1 MDKNHTRISIVIERN
16 LIDKL
21 RTIQADMINKSKE
34 NVSFSFVVN
43 RVLKEGLEALHK
55 KYGSVL

>member
-1 MDKNHTRISIVIERN
+1 MSVMVEKD

-21 RTIQADMINKSKE
+21 RTIQAEMINKSKE

-43 RVLKEGLEALHK
+43 QILKEGLK
-55 KYGSVL
+55 